1 MKIYFNLFF
10 AATVIY
16 ASVAGADTT
25 LVYKL
30 TGTQGEEIEHTY
42 NIRVRFMRV
51 DSNAESQP
59 YSLILDAGFMIM
71 HVVDDDKKVFST
83 YGESPYHQDR
93 KMPEKSGHDA
103 NLKQVARKPVVA
115 PILKPTGKKDTV
127 AGVRCMIVNEIVNDM
142 PVAEHCMADAY
153 ALGMTPR
160 EVITMA
166 RLIDF
171 SKAWTDPDWI
181 AVQSN
186 EKYISIRSRPAG
198 GDVTFMLEAVS
209 HETASRDY
217 FRVPPEYQ
225 KLDSK
230 DGHTGIITGKK

>member
-1 MKIYFNLFF
+1 MKIYFSLFF
-10 AATVIY
+10 TAAAFY

-30 TGTQGEEIEHTY
+30 TGAQGEEIEHTY
-42 NIRVRFMRV
+42 NIRGRFISV

-59 YSLILDAGFMIM
+59 YTLILDAGFMIM
-71 HVVDDDKKVFST
+71 HVVDDDKEVFST

-93 KMPEKSGHDA
+93 EKPEKSENDA
-103 NLKQVARKPVVA
+103 NAKQMVKKPVAA
-115 PILKPTGKKDTV
+115 PILKPTGKKETV
-127 AGVRCMIVNEIVNDM
+127 AGVRCMIVNEIVNNK
-142 PVAEHCMADAY
+142 PVVEHCMADAY

-160 EVITMA
+160 ELITMA

-181 AVQSN
+181 AAQSN
-186 EKYISIRSRPAG
+186 EKYISIRSRPTG
-198 GDVTFMLEAVS
+198 GDVTFVLEAVS

-225 KLDSK
+225 KLDSEE
-230 DGHTGIITGKK
+230 GYTGIITGKK

>member
-1 MKIYFNLFF
+1 MKIYFNLFL
-10 AATVIY
+10 AAAAFY

-30 TGTQGEEIEHTY
+30 TGTQGEELEQTY
-42 NIRVRFMRV
+42 TIRGRFMSV

-83 YGESPYHQDR
+83 YGESPYHQGK
-93 KMPEKSGHDA
+93 KMPEKSESDV
-103 NLKQVARKPVVA
+103 NVKQMAKKPVTA
-115 PILKPTGKKDTV
+115 PILKPTGKKETV
-127 AGVRCMIVNEIVNDM
+127 AGVRCMIVNEIENDK

-153 ALGMTPR
+153 ALGMSPR
-160 EVITMA
+160 ELITMA

-171 SKAWTDPDWI
+171 SKEWTDPDWI
-181 AVQSN
+181 AVQSK
-186 EKYISIRSRPAG
+186 EKYISIRSRPSG
-198 GDVTFMLEAVS
+198 GDVAFILEAVS
-209 HETASRDY
+209 HKIASRDY

-225 KLDSK
+225 KLDSEV
-230 DGHTGIITGKK
+230 DFTGIITGKK